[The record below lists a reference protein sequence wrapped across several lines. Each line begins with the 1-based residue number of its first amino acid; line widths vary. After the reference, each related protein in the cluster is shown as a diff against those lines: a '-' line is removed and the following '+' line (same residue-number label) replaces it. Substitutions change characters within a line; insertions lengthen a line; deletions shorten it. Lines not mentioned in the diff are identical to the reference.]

1 MFKSDFP
8 LIVNHPEIL
17 YLDNAATT
25 QKPAMVIDGVSEF
38 LKNEYANIHRWHY
51 DLSEKSEIRYEH
63 SKELVAELLNC
74 SNKEVIYT
82 ANATASFNLLAQ
94 TLVNSNIINK
104 WDTVLMWVR
113 DHHANILP
121 WMSLSKLFWFK
132 VEFFWLDENYD
143 IDFDDFKEKYTNDV
157 KIVSCWWISNVTW
170 WICDVKKLKTLLRD
184 DTFYIVDASQ
194 AAPNMLIDFQEVG
207 CEAMVFTAH
216 KMMAHTGVGGLILK
230 RDYVK
235 ELKPLALWWW
245 TINDVSVD
253 DYVLR
258 KWRWK
263 YEAGTPNII
272 WAVSLEYALEYIKSL
287 WEGDI
292 RKGMSII
299 EKHEQ
304 ELAEYWIEKFKE
316 LKDKVRLIGP
326 EKNRIPL
333 FSFII
338 HGHENI
344 NQVGEY
350 FADKWICIRC
360 GWHCAY
366 PLHKNFQIGGTCRMS
381 TYIYNEKEDLDRFF
395 DVLNEL
401 INS

>member
-1 MFKSDFP
+1 
-8 LIVNHPEIL
+8 
-17 YLDNAATT
+17 
-25 QKPAMVIDGVSEF
+25 
-38 LKNEYANIHRWHY
+38 
-51 DLSEKSEIRYEH
+51 
-63 SKELVAELLNC
+63 
-74 SNKEVIYT
+74 
-82 ANATASFNLLAQ
+82 
-94 TLVNSNIINK
+94 
-104 WDTVLMWVR
+104 
-113 DHHANILP
+113 
-121 WMSLSKLFWFK
+121 
-132 VEFFWLDENYD
+132 
-143 IDFDDFKEKYTNDV
+143 
-157 KIVSCWWISNVTW
+157 
-170 WICDVKKLKTLLRD
+170 
-184 DTFYIVDASQ
+184 
-194 AAPNMLIDFQEVG
+194 
-207 CEAMVFTAH
+207 
-216 KMMAHTGVGGLILK
+216 MMAHTGVGGLILK

-292 RKGMSII
+292 RKGMGVIG
-299 EKHEQ
+299 KHEQ

-338 HGHENI
+338 HWHENI